1 MAVSISPVGGA
12 AAQFF
17 TNTGAV
23 LTGGKL
29 YTYLAGTTTPA
40 TTYTTSAGNVART
53 NPIILD
59 AAGRVSGSGEI
70 WLTNGVS
77 YKFVL
82 QDATDVLI
90 ATYDNISGINSQNA
104 EDIPYDP
111 PFTGGVQTNVEAKL
125 AQTVS
130 VKDFGASPSENA
142 TNNTIY
148 IQAALN
154 SVLTTGNV
162 LSFEPGTYNHNGLTY
177 EGSNL
182 KLIGKNSILNYT
194 GSSDAFLVRS
204 ANNTNASGLN
214 VSGITFKNGLSCFK
228 VLGQGTGIYSNIS
241 ITNCKFDTSTSGML
255 WLEQCA
261 NTIIDSNLF
270 ENAQDNGIYY
280 SFSRDAV
287 ISNNIV
293 RNCSGS
299 GSITVGY
306 SSGNVTAQNIIVEG
320 NEIFTDSA
328 APAASIG
335 YISGI
340 CAVYCQSVT
349 INNNQISNGTTSIAG
364 RQIKTGI
371 VLEEFTMTDVTIQG
385 NKISNMPEEGIRVGD
400 NANSVISILKIL
412 KNDIYKVR
420 THIDI
425 ARSFGVTID
434 GNTLRRSTQEA
445 IQLQA
450 TTGAVTV
457 TNNVITDSSIQATF
471 ASFAAIEC
479 FAINV
484 SIYNNTFIDSEF
496 GGYINSTAATPT
508 YSVAADG
515 TLTLYQVGVA
525 VATIATIGRTWE
537 LVKNDV
543 NAVANWQLSLYPTCN
558 SYTIDFIRRTGN
570 RWTDNVVQYNI
581 GNHLGTPEPYGY
593 INVGTVSSSV
603 VIRNNKYTTKTLDL
617 SNHHANTIL
626 YVLQAD
632 TLSDVGTIGAQRVF
646 AASAAPTVGNWLQG
660 DIVYSTTPTASGF
673 VGFVCVASGAPG
685 TWKTFGAISA

>member
-1 MAVSISPVGGA
+1 MIDGA
-12 AAQFF
+12 
-17 TNTGAV
+17 
-23 LTGGKL
+23 
-29 YTYLAGTTTPA
+29 
-40 TTYTTSAGNVART
+40 
-53 NPIILD
+53 PI
-59 AAGRVSGSGEI
+59 
-70 WLTNGVS
+70 N
-77 YKFVL
+77 
-82 QDATDVLI
+82 
-90 ATYDNISGINSQNA
+90 
-104 EDIPYDP
+104 
-111 PFTGGVQTNVEAKL
+111 
-125 AQTVS
+125 
-130 VKDFGASPSENA
+130 VKDYGASPSASSA
-142 TNNTIY
+142 TNTTA

-154 SVLTTGNV
+154 AALSSGNA
-162 LSFEPGTYNHNGLTY
+162 LEFNQGTYSHDGLVYT
-177 EGSNL
+177 GGNL
-182 KLIGKNSILNYT
+182 KLIGKNTVLSYT
-194 GSSDAFLVRS
+194 GVSDAFLVRS

-255 WLEQCA
+255 WMEQCSNA
-261 NTIIDSNLF
+261 IIDGNLF

-306 SSGNVTAQNIIVEG
+306 SSVNVIAQNIIIEG

-328 APAASIG
+328 APVASIG

-340 CAVYCQSVT
+340 CAVYCQNVA
-349 INNNQISNGTTSIAG
+349 INNNHISNGTTSIAG
-364 RQIKTGI
+364 KQIKTGI
-371 VLEEFTMTDVTIQG
+371 ILEEFTITNVTVQG

-400 NANSVISILKIL
+400 NVNSLVSILKIVD
-412 KNDIYKVR
+412 NDIYQVR

-450 TTGAVTV
+450 TAGAITV

-471 ASFAAIEC
+471 AAFSAIEC
-479 FAINV
+479 FAYYV

-496 GGYINSTAATPT
+496 GGFINSTAATPT

-515 TLTLYQVGVA
+515 TLTLFQVGVA
-525 VATIATIGRTWE
+525 VATISTIGRTWE

-543 NAVANWQLSLYPTCN
+543 NAVTNWQLSLYPTCN
-558 SYTIDFIRRTGN
+558 SYTVEYIRRTGH
-570 RWTDNVVQYNI
+570 RWEDNVQQYNI
-581 GNHLGTPEPYGY
+581 ANHLGTPEPYAY
-593 INVGTVSSSV
+593 INVGSASSSV
-603 VIRNNKYTTKTLDL
+603 TIRGNKYSTKTLDL
-617 SNHHANTIL
+617 PNHHRNTTL
-626 YVLQAD
+626 YELQSD
-632 TLSDVGTIGAQRVF
+632 TLSDVGAIGAQRVF
-646 AASAAPTVGNWLQG
+646 AASAAPTVGNWLRG
-660 DIVYSTTPTASGF
+660 DVVYDTAPSASGF

>member
-1 MAVSISPVGGA
+1 MSLTKVSYSMIDGA
-12 AAQFF
+12 
-17 TNTGAV
+17 
-23 LTGGKL
+23 
-29 YTYLAGTTTPA
+29 PI
-40 TTYTTSAGNVART
+40 NVA
-53 NPIILD
+53 D
-59 AAGRVSGSGEI
+59 
-70 WLTNGVS
+70 
-77 YKFVL
+77 Y
-82 QDATDVLI
+82 
-90 ATYDNISGINSQNA
+90 
-104 EDIPYDP
+104 
-111 PFTGGVQTNVEAKL
+111 
-125 AQTVS
+125 
-130 VKDFGASPSENA
+130 GASPSASAAANA
-142 TNNTIY
+142 TA
-148 IQAALN
+148 IQLALAAALA
-154 SVLTTGNV
+154 SGNAV
-162 LSFEPGTYNHNGLTY
+162 QFQAGTYNHTGLTY
-177 EGSNL
+177 QGSNL
-182 KLIGKNSILNYT
+182 KLIGKNTILNYT
-194 GSSDAFLVRS
+194 GASDAFVVRS

-214 VSGITFKNGLSCFK
+214 VSGITFKNGTSCFK
-228 VLGQGTGIYSNIS
+228 VLGQGTGIYSDIS

-255 WLEQCA
+255 WMEQCSNA
-261 NTIIDSNLF
+261 IIDGNLF

-306 SSGNVTAQNIIVEG
+306 SSGNVTAQNIIIEG

-328 APAASIG
+328 APVATIG

-340 CAVYCQSVT
+340 CAVYCQNVA

-364 RQIKTGI
+364 KQIKTGI
-371 VLEEFTMTDVTIQG
+371 VLEEFTMTDVTVQG

-434 GNTLRRSTQEA
+434 GNTLRRSNQEA

-471 ASFAAIEC
+471 AAFAAIEC
-479 FAINV
+479 FAVNV

-515 TLTLYQVGVA
+515 TLTLYQSGVS

-543 NAVANWQLSLYPTCN
+543 NAVTNWQLSLYPTDN
-558 SYTIDFIRRTGN
+558 LYTIDFIRRTGY
-570 RWTDNVVQYNI
+570 RWTDNVQQYNV
-581 GNHLGTPEPYGY
+581 GNHLGSPEPYGY
-593 INVGTVSSSV
+593 INVGTASSGV
-603 VIRNNKYTTKTLDL
+603 TIRNNKYSTKTLDL
-617 SNHHANTIL
+617 PNHHNNTTL
-626 YVLQAD
+626 YTLQSD
-632 TLSDVGTIGAQRVF
+632 TLSDVGAIGAQRVF
-646 AASAAPTVGNWLQG
+646 AASAAPTLGNWLRG
-660 DIVYSTTPTASGF
+660 DIVYDTAPSAGGF
-673 VGFVCVASGAPG
+673 VGYVCVASGAPG
-685 TWKTFGAISA
+685 TWKTFGAISV